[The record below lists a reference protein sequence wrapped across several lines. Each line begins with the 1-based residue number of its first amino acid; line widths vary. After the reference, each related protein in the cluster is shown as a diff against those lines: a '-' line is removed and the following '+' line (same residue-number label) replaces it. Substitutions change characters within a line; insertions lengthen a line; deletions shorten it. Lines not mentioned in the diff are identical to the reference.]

1 MHIVSRLHMS
11 YIFYIYIYMYILM
24 IILIY
29 DISIID
35 NNILTYII

>member
-11 YIFYIYIYMYILM
+11 YIYIHILM

>member
-11 YIFYIYIYMYILM
+11 YIYIYIYIYILM

>member
-11 YIFYIYIYMYILM
+11 YIYIYILM

>member
-11 YIFYIYIYMYILM
+11 YIYIYIYILM